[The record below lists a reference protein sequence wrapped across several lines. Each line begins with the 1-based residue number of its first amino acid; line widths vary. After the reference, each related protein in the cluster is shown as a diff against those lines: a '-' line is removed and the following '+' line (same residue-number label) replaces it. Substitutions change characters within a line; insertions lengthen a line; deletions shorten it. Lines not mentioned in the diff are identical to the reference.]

1 MLAFSNVVQKGEKK
15 KTSHTHTLTINKNLV
30 FLLHSNSR
38 DESLQRP
45 HQLQRQQDCMYFLFF
60 FTSILFA
67 MLKTHTWG
75 GEEAS
80 CVVVGVIVSVGMVSV
95 VVGMVGDVWEMV
107 SGDV

>member
-1 MLAFSNVVQKGEKK
+1 MNHFSYQ
-15 KTSHTHTLTINKNLV
+15 INCRGNRISCI
-30 FLLHSNSR
+30 FCS
-38 DESLQRP
+38 
-45 HQLQRQQDCMYFLFF
+45 FF
-60 FTSILFA
+60 FTSILFT

-95 VVGMVGDVWEMV
+95 SVGMVGDVWVMV